1 MFSRPVHQTIHLIC
15 LLLTAFFMPVSIW
28 MLSAVS
34 ITLAVNWL
42 ISGDYSTKLRNL
54 RAGNDVLM
62 LLLLFGMYLLW
73 LLNTSDFSA
82 ATDELKQKL
91 PLLYF
96 PVIIGSSARPGIKQL
111 RMVLLSFIA
120 GCVVAVSAGFI
131 ALTGLLPM
139 EVNDSRDLALFISSI
154 RLSAM
159 LNFAIFTALWLA
171 ADSETGSRVLRIALA
186 AAAAAMTIFLF
197 KLLSVTGLIL
207 FIFLLA
213 GTGLYLALLKKQ
225 RIPGMIFA
233 TAAAAV
239 ITASAILLISTW
251 NMLRNPQVPELNT
264 PRTTTASGNHYTH
277 YPEETLLENGYLV
290 WMNVCEDELR
300 KEWNN
305 HSKLPYDGNDHTG
318 NELRVTL
325 IRYITFLGMP
335 KDSSA
340 VASLTA
346 DDISNIEKGF
356 ANPLYARPAS
366 PRAKAYEL
374 AWQLDRALKGANP
387 SGHSVTQRLEFYRAA
402 AGIIKKHPWFG
413 TGTGDIMQALIDEY
427 NLNNTPLTKEYRLR
441 AHNQYLTF
449 AITFG
454 IPGMIIAL
462 ALMLIPWLR
471 SPNRSLYPFV
481 LFISVFFIWMFNDDS
496 FHSFPVAAFFS
507 YFYTTLLLF
516 ENRHET

>member
-15 LLLTAFFMPVSIW
+15 LLLIAFFMPVSIW
-28 MLSAVS
+28 MLSALS

-42 ISGDYSTKLRNL
+42 LGGDFGTKLRNL
-54 RAGNDVLM
+54 LDRKDM
-62 LLLLFGMYLLW
+62 LILISLFGMYLLW
-73 LLNTSDFSA
+73 LLNTSDFSTA
-82 ATDELKQKL
+82 KDELMQKL

-96 PVIIGSSARPGIKQL
+96 PVIIGSAARPGIKQL

-120 GCVVAVSAGFI
+120 GCVVAAGAGFA
-131 ALTGLLPM
+131 ALAGLLHM

-171 ADSETGSRVLRIALA
+171 GDSETGGRGLRIALG

-207 FIFLLA
+207 FIILLA

-225 RIPGMIFA
+225 RIRGLLF
-233 TAAAAV
+233 AAAAAAL
-239 ITASAILLISTW
+239 ITASAILLTSTW
-251 NMLRNPQVPELNT
+251 HMLRNPQVPELNT
-264 PRTTTASGNHYTH
+264 PGTITPSGNHYTN
-277 YPEETLLENGYLV
+277 YPEENLLENGYLV

-305 HSKLPYDGNDHTG
+305 RSKMSYDGTDRAG

-335 KDSSA
+335 KDSVA

-346 DDISNIEKGF
+346 DDITNIEKGF

-413 TGTGDIMQALIDEY
+413 TGTGDIMNALIDEY
-427 NLNNTPLTKEYRLR
+427 NRNNTPLTKEFWLL
-441 AHNQYLTF
+441 AHSQYLAF

-471 SPNRSLYPFV
+471 SPNRSFYPFV
-481 LFISVFFIWMFNDDS
+481 LFISVFFLLMFNDDS

-507 YFYTTLLLF
+507 YFYTLLLLF